1 MIWSIFLKNHINHV
15 KGSFT
20 CAISDKKGLFE
31 AANKG
36 TIFLEAE
43 ATALKCILAYQIKQ
57 EMELR
62 NISKTA
68 LAKKMKTSRS
78 SVDRLLDPKN
88 SSITLLTLE
97 SVAVA
102 LDKKL
107 KLQFV

>member
-1 MIWSIFLKNHINHV
+1 MKDKYIGNSFDDFLQV
-15 KGSFT
+15 E
-20 CAISDKKGLFE
+20 GLTAE
-31 AANKG
+31 
-36 TIFLEAE
+36 TE
-43 ATALKCILAYQIKQ
+43 ATAIKRVLAYQIQQ

-78 SVDRLLDPKN
+78 SVNRLLDPKN

-102 LDKKL
+102 LGKKL
-107 KLQFV
+107 KLQFA